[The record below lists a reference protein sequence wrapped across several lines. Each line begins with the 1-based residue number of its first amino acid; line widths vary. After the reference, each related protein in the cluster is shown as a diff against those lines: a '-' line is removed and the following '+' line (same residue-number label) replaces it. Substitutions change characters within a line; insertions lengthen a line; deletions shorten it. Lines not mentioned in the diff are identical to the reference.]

1 MPNYYYFVCVCEREN
16 VANSYSKSLIWA
28 YFGLPGIVFFVVFS
42 SPEFIS
48 APDLCI
54 PLSP

>member
-16 VANSYSKSLIWA
+16 VANNYSKSLIWA
-28 YFGLPGIVFFVVFS
+28 YFGLLGIEFFVVFS